1 MEVRVEEVLEER
13 GKSYGTYASGVV
25 FRTEF
30 LDSIEKR
37 KGKNLNNEEQVI
49 WNDIAM
55 KLSRLAFD
63 IKHDDS
69 WTDLQGYAK
78 IIQGM
83 LNERKN

>member
-1 MEVRVEEVLEER
+1 MVDEVLEER
-13 GKSYGTYASGVV
+13 GKSYGTYESGVV

-30 LDSIEKR
+30 LNSIEKR
-37 KGKNLNNEEQVI
+37 KGKNLTNKEQVI

-63 IKHDDS
+63 IEHDDS

-78 IIQGM
+78 IIQEM
-83 LNERKN
+83 INEQKD

>member
-1 MEVRVEEVLEER
+1 MVNEVLEER
-13 GKSYGTYASGVV
+13 GKAYGTYESGVV

-30 LDSIEKR
+30 LNAIEKR
-37 KGKNLNNEEQVI
+37 KGTILNNTEQVI

-78 IIQGM
+78 IIQEM
-83 LNERKN
+83 YHEQDR